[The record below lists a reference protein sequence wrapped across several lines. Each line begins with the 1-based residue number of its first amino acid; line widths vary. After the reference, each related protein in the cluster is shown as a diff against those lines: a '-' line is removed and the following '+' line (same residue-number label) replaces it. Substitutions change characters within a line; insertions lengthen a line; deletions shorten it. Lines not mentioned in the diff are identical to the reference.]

1 MLGMLGQ
8 VAYHLLNASH
18 AARAP
23 WPVVVLV
30 SSLPVIVL
38 GFGAALSHLLR
49 GESGEPANALE
60 VNPETVLAERPE
72 TIPTVPESAPEPVT
86 AEPVTSTPAST
97 RPTAAESTARTARR
111 AARKAPV
118 RKIKAPVPADFYAAD
133 LAAGRLP
140 SIRQVKADLHVG
152 EDRAKA
158 IHGELAALLVERV
171 PVAA

>member
-1 MLGMLGQ
+1 MLGQ

-86 AEPVTSTPAST
+86 ASRLRVHQRVHGRQP
-97 RPTAAESTARTARR
+97 RR
-111 AARKAPV
+111 ALREQ
-118 RKIKAPVPADFYAAD
+118 RGERR
-133 LAAGRLP
+133 GRL
-140 SIRQVKADLHVG
+140 R
-152 EDRAKA
+152 
-158 IHGELAALLVERV
+158 
-171 PVAA
+171 